1 MLEDRSYMQDP
12 LYGSR
17 KSVTVILLVALVVC
31 FIVQSVVFSYSL
43 AGSIFIHRY
52 LLLSGD
58 AIRSGFVWQLIT
70 YQFLHGGFLHIL
82 FNGIVLF
89 FFGKALETTLSTR
102 NWLQLYFGAGIVGGL
117 FHALGN
123 LVLPL
128 NFAAPV
134 VGASAGVSGLL
145 GAFCYLYGDQTIS
158 IFGVLPI
165 RARAFFI
172 LSAVLST
179 FFILVPA
186 AGPGVAHGAHLGGL
200 LFGYAYG
207 RWLVHYDWKMP
218 EFGNLFRRKPK
229 IFIHKPQSASW
240 SSPKGPAPELPSE
253 EFMSKEVDP
262 ILDKISEH
270 GIQSL
275 TERERK
281 ILEAAR
287 AKMARR

>member
-17 KSVTVILLVALVVC
+17 KSVTMIMLVLLAICFVA
-31 FIVQSVVFSYSL
+31 QSIAFSYSR
-43 AGSIFIHRY
+43 AGALFILKY
-52 LLLSGD
+52 LFLSGE
-58 AIRSGFVWQLIT
+58 AIRSGYVWELIT

-82 FNGIVLF
+82 FNGVVLY
-89 FFGKALETTLSTR
+89 FFGKALETTLSIR
-102 NWLQLYFGAGIVGGL
+102 NWLLLYFGAGIAGGL
-117 FHALGN
+117 VQAIGN
-123 LVLPL
+123 LALPL
-128 NFAAPV
+128 NFPAPV

-172 LSAVLST
+172 LSAALSAL
-179 FFILVPA
+179 FILVPA
-186 AGPGVAHGAHLGGL
+186 AGEGVAHGAHLGGL
-200 LFGYAYG
+200 FFGYAFA
-207 RWLVHYDWKMP
+207 RWLIHSDWKLP
-218 EFGNLFRRKPK
+218 ELGKFFRRSPK
-229 IFIHKPQSASW
+229 VFIHKPQNSTW
-240 SSPKGPAPELPSE
+240 STQKRVIPELPSE
-253 EFMSKEVDP
+253 EFISREVDP
-262 ILDKISEH
+262 ILDKISEQ